1 MRPRIAETTQEADRD
16 IEHWTGQFTAT
27 LHQLKD
33 EGILTTKDKIWNES
47 RHYTTG
53 YIIQT
58 ETEKESY
65 LSGNQEEPPPENQRS
80 ATSATVT
87 YKDGGFIKVTRLLL
101 DSKDQG

>member
-1 MRPRIAETTQEADRD
+1 MNLD
-16 IEHWTGQFTAT
+16 
-27 LHQLKD
+27 
-33 EGILTTKDKIWNES
+33 
-47 RHYTTG
+47 
-53 YIIQT
+53 IIQN

-87 YKDGGFIKVTRLLL
+87 YKDGGFIKVTHLFL